1 MISRVNE
8 LAKLIK
14 RESKKLTSTD
24 ESRISVEVFDP
35 FHVPDIPP
43 FSATQVY
50 SDESTG
56 FTLHVGGVS
65 VAMYKT
71 HLQNHRVKA
80 ILNCAAAQTA
90 STRRIIQASGNSLEG
105 SGWDK
110 VEFSQAWYACEL
122 DDPSFMYLAISAEDH
137 SKFPLSDYFKD
148 TSLFIQEARMR
159 GYPILIHC
167 MQGMNRSVAVTVA
180 WMVSHGGHTLDSA
193 IQHISSLR
201 PHILSNRGFIKQLVT
216 AFEPKDAVPVPI
228 TPSNFVVKDIIE
240 RI

>member
-24 ESRISVEVFDP
+24 ESRVSVEVFDP

-65 VAMYKT
+65 DAMYKT

-122 DDPSFMYLAISAEDH
+122 DDPSFMYL
-137 SKFPLSDYFKD
+137 
-148 TSLFIQEARMR
+148 
-159 GYPILIHC
+159 
-167 MQGMNRSVAVTVA
+167 
-180 WMVSHGGHTLDSA
+180 DSA